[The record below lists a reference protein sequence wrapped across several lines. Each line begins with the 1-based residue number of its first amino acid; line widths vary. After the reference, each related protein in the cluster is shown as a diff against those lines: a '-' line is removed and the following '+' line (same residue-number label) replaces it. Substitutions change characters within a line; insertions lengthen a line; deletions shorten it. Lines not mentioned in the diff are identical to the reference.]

1 MSFLREMGV
10 IFGIVIGFSFFAI
23 VIDFVFNH
31 FRNLSR
37 LNKHCGYDRPLTSKE
52 RAYIESAQAALIDA
66 GEQVKT
72 YPKWYGWFLAFGY
85 LPVMFAMMAVF
96 VGSMVLL
103 TMVLSKL
110 IIIADGAEI
119 TSDNFGAS
127 ILLGVFGGVIFAG
140 AIMYMLTLRSD
151 RLSQY
156 IALNS
161 DIWGFDTEAIHHRQ
175 IAHVVNSVRAH
186 EIDIDY
192 PFDVA
197 AFLRWRNISYRN
209 GCFKWTAVIM
219 LPAIIFSIFDAR
231 NQQVLYEDHLL
242 LRGSYFSVFPMKNIL
257 VTEIDRV
264 DVRCFR
270 EDGNNDLDYIIWKDG
285 KELISFDVNEE
296 NLTPLYKLDQKIR
309 SQDVEFRPHA
319 RRKKGQITR
328 SFYHAKCVDTSLQ
341 EYATRGT
348 EIKSVLHVGDGL

>member
-10 IFGIVIGFSFFAI
+10 IFRIVIGFSFFAI